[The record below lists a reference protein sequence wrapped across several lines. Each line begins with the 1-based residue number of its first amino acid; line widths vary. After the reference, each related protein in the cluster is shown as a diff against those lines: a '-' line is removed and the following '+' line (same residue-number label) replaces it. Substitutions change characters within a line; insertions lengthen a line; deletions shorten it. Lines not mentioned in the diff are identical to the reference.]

1 MIVGVPRETFAGENR
16 VAVTPA
22 SMKTLKRLGVDL
34 LVERGA
40 GEASGVSDD
49 DYSEVGATLGSRDEV
64 FERADVVAMV
74 RAANANTDHWSDI
87 ERLRP
92 EQTLVSQC
100 DPLSDASAMAEFA
113 SRGSRVFA
121 LELVPRITRAQ
132 SMDVLSSMAS
142 LAGYKAV
149 ILGATTLPK
158 QFPMM
163 MTAAGTV
170 KPARVFIL
178 GAGVAGLQA
187 IATAKR
193 LGAVV
198 TATDVR
204 PAVKEQVESLGGR
217 FVDTTTVSG
226 AGTGGYAKDLSEE
239 AKQEQREKVKDVLRE
254 SDIVITTAAIP
265 GKKAPTLLTADMVSV
280 MPSGTVIVDLAAE
293 RGGNCELTKPG
304 ETVVVDGVTIL
315 GPENIPSTLARDASL
330 MYSNNLTTFLKEIVT
345 DGGLDIDISNEV
357 VAGTLVCEGGELK
370 HPFVREL
377 AGLPKLELPVE
388 DDLPPAV
395 EDAATDWTDKRDSI
409 PLSED

>member
-1 MIVGVPRETFAGENR
+1 MIVGVPRETFPGEQR
-16 VAVTPA
+16 VAIVPA
-22 SMKTLKRLGVDL
+22 SLKTMQRLGL
-34 LVERGA
+34 ELIVERGA
-40 GEASGVSDD
+40 GVAAGVSDA
-49 DYSEVGATLGSRDEV
+49 DYEAAGAKIVDSRDEV
-64 FERADVVAMV
+64 FEKATIIAMV
-74 RAANANTDHWSDI
+74 RAAIANPDNQADV
-87 ERLRP
+87 ERLRAD
-92 EQTLVSQC
+92 QTIVAQA
-100 DPLSDASAMAEFA
+100 DPLSDPQRMAALAEGGA
-113 SRGSRVFA
+113 RLFA

-149 ILGATTLPK
+149 LLGAAALPK

-170 KPARVFIL
+170 KPARVFVI

-198 TATDVR
+198 SATDVR

-226 AGTGGYAKDLSEE
+226 EGQGGYAKALDED
-239 AKQEQREKVKDVLRE
+239 AKREQQEKVKAVLRE
-254 SDIVITTAAIP
+254 SDVVITTAAVP
-265 GKKAPTLLTADMVSV
+265 GKKAPILLTAEMMSALPAGAVV
-280 MPSGTVIVDLAAE
+280 VDLAAE
-293 RGGNCELTKPG
+293 RGGNCELTRPG

-330 MYSNNLTTFLKEIVT
+330 MYSNNLTTFLKEFVK
-345 DGGLDIDISNEV
+345 DGNISIAPENEV
-357 VAGTLVCEGGELK
+357 TAGTLVFEGGQLV

-377 AGLPKLELPVE
+377 AGLPKLE
-388 DDLPPAV
+388 AV
-395 EDAATDWTDKRDSI
+395 TAEEPDERKSI
-409 PLSED
+409 PLADGN